1 MMRSLPSDL
10 WMGWVMEIG
19 VLEKCGRRI
28 GSVGDVHWA
37 QYLMGVLGYG
47 FEVGVEEAEVVAGD
61 K

>member
-10 WMGWVMEIG
+10 LMGWVTEIG
-19 VLEKCGRRI
+19 VLAECGRKF

-37 QYLMGVLGYG
+37 QYLMEVLGHE
-47 FEVGVEEAEVVAGD
+47 FEVGVEEAEVAVGG